1 MKTSSQAGICHS
13 THPAKTVIIAIIIS
27 ETLGVIYA
35 SRSHRF
41 TGPHAV
47 GNFGGALKDIPA
59 EELASTVI
67 KETLDRSGLDP
78 ARVDDVILGHG
89 YPSGENPAIGRL
101 ALLKAGL
108 PIEVP
113 GYQLDRR
120 CSSGLQAILNA
131 CMMVQTENADVVVAG
146 GVESMSNAEFY
157 VNESRWGARFGSVT
171 LHDRLSR
178 ARETIS
184 PEDRFGYIS
193 GMVETAENLAKQYEI
208 SREEQDEYAL
218 RSHQRA
224 VAAKESGKFDSQIV
238 PISIP
243 QRRGDPVVFDKD
255 EGPRSDSSMDVLG
268 RLRPVMKDGSV
279 SAGNSSSQNDAA
291 SVCLVVAE
299 DKLEELGLEAM
310 GFLKGWVVTGCH
322 PATMGIGPV
331 PAVSKLMDKVGM
343 SLSDIDLIELNEAF
357 AAQVL
362 AVLREWKL
370 PNEDNLNVNGSGI
383 SLGHPIAATGARI
396 LTTLLNEME
405 AKDVQYGLET
415 MCVGG
420 GQGVAALFE
429 RR

>member
-1 MKTSSQAGICHS
+1 MRR
-13 THPAKTVIIAIIIS
+13 VAIVS
-27 ETLGVIYA
+27 PVRT
-35 SRSHRF
+35 
-41 TGPHAV
+41 AV

-67 KETLDRSGLDP
+67 KETLQRSGLDP
-78 ARVDDVILGHG
+78 AKVDDVILGHG

-131 CMMVQTENADVVVAG
+131 CMMVQTENADVVIAG
-146 GVESMSNAEFY
+146 GVESMSNAEYY

-171 LHDRLSR
+171 LHDRLAR

-184 PEDRFGYIS
+184 PEDRFGVIS

-208 SREEQDEYAL
+208 SREEQDEYSL

-224 VAAKESGKFDSQIV
+224 VAAQESGKFDSQIV
-238 PISIP
+238 PIEIP
-243 QRRGDPVVFDKD
+243 QRRGDPKIFDKD
-255 EGPRSDSSMDVLG
+255 EGPRGDSSMEVLG
-268 RLRPVMKDGSV
+268 RLRPVMKDGTV
-279 SAGNSSSQNDAA
+279 SAGNASSQNDAA
-291 SVCLVVAE
+291 SVCLLVAE

-331 PAVSKLMDKVGM
+331 PAVSKLMSKLGM
-343 SLSDIDLIELNEAF
+343 SITDMDVIELNEAF

-405 AKDVQYGLET
+405 ASDAQFGLET

-420 GQGVAALFE
+420 GQGVAAVFE

>member
-1 MKTSSQAGICHS
+1 MRR
-13 THPAKTVIIAIIIS
+13 VAIVS
-27 ETLGVIYA
+27 PVRT
-35 SRSHRF
+35 
-41 TGPHAV
+41 AV

-89 YPSGENPAIGRL
+89 YPSGANPAIGRL

-291 SVCLVVAE
+291 SVCLGVAE

-343 SLSDIDLIELNEAF
+343 SLSDIALIELNEAF

>member
-1 MKTSSQAGICHS
+1 MRR
-13 THPAKTVIIAIIIS
+13 VAIVS
-27 ETLGVIYA
+27 PVRT
-35 SRSHRF
+35 
-41 TGPHAV
+41 AV
-47 GNFGGALKDIPA
+47 GNFGGSRRDVSAD
-59 EELASTVI
+59 ELASTVI
-67 KETLDRSGLDP
+67 KETLERSKLDP
-78 ARVDDVILGHG
+78 SKVDDVILGHG

-131 CMMVQTENADVVVAG
+131 CMMVQTENADVVIAG

-157 VNESRWGARFGSVT
+157 VNESRWGARFGSIT
-171 LHDRLSR
+171 LHDRLAR

-184 PEDRFGYIS
+184 PEDRFGVIS

-208 SREEQDEYAL
+208 SREEQDEYSL

-224 VAAKESGKFDSQIV
+224 IAAQESGRFDAEIV
-238 PISIP
+238 AVEIP
-243 QRRGDPVVFDKD
+243 QRRGDPVVFNKD
-255 EGPRSDSSMDVLG
+255 EGPRAETSMEALT
-268 RLRPVMKDGSV
+268 RLRPIMSDGTV
-279 SAGNSSSQNDAA
+279 SAGNASSQNDAA

-299 DKLEELGLEAM
+299 DKLDELGLEPMA
-310 GFLKGWVVTGCH
+310 FLKGWTVTGCH

-331 PAVSKLMDKVGM
+331 AAVSKLMDKTGM
-343 SLSDIDLIELNEAF
+343 SLEDMDVIELNEAF

-370 PNEDNLNVNGSGI
+370 PNHDNLNVNGSGI

-405 AKDVQYGLET
+405 RRDAQFGLET

-420 GQGVAALFE
+420 GQGVAAMFE

>member
-1 MKTSSQAGICHS
+1 MCI
-13 THPAKTVIIAIIIS
+13 
-27 ETLGVIYA
+27 
-35 SRSHRF
+35 R
-41 TGPHAV
+41 
-47 GNFGGALKDIPA
+47 
-59 EELASTVI
+59 
-67 KETLDRSGLDP
+67 DR
-78 ARVDDVILGHG
+78 
-89 YPSGENPAIGRL
+89 
-101 ALLKAGL
+101 
-108 PIEVP
+108 
-113 GYQLDRR
+113 
-120 CSSGLQAILNA
+120 
-131 CMMVQTENADVVVAG
+131 
-146 GVESMSNAEFY
+146 
-157 VNESRWGARFGSVT
+157 
-171 LHDRLSR
+171 
-178 ARETIS
+178 
-184 PEDRFGYIS
+184 
-193 GMVETAENLAKQYEI
+193 
-208 SREEQDEYAL
+208 

-268 RLRPVMKDGSV
+268 RRRPVMKDGSV

-405 AKDVQYGLET
+405 TKDVQYGLET

>member
-1 MKTSSQAGICHS
+1 MRR
-13 THPAKTVIIAIIIS
+13 VAIVS
-27 ETLGVIYA
+27 PVRT
-35 SRSHRF
+35 
-41 TGPHAV
+41 AV

-310 GFLKGWVVTGCH
+310 GCLKGWVVTGCH